1 VKGLVWQLAWIGAI
15 VLCFVFSQTGS
26 MTIAG
31 WLPIEP
37 PLNRWVAMFL
47 LYLAAAFVA
56 FAVAAKLHGWIE
68 KAKFKELDKHLGA
81 VFGLLKGTLISLVVI
96 FFAVTLTAATREPVL
111 QSHSGYVAALIM
123 DRLRPVLPEEL
134 HGVLLPYLYHL
145 DEAGGEPAQKED
157 SPVDGKT
164 IADPAKRPG
173 GQTDIGALRRAL
185 MEKITAVYKS
195 EPQDRPGFL
204 KEMESRL
211 ADIPADVALSVL
223 RDWDA
228 DVRLQKPDPEPAT
241 DSLTSLAKRIR
252 IHTDRIDPLRQPL
265 RSAID
270 LDDDAPY
277 YVPGPESPLFN
288 QRRALEENMLDR
300 RKAEAGNAAESLVL
314 CSLGLL
320 GKAAAD
326 VWASTPG
333 QSLPSVDFLRDDVK
347 YKPDRQ
353 KAAFGERASRQR

>member
-1 VKGLVWQLAWIGAI
+1 
-15 VLCFVFSQTGS
+15 
-26 MTIAG
+26 
-31 WLPIEP
+31 
-37 PLNRWVAMFL
+37 
-47 LYLAAAFVA
+47 
-56 FAVAAKLHGWIE
+56 
-68 KAKFKELDKHLGA
+68 
-81 VFGLLKGTLISLVVI
+81 
-96 FFAVTLTAATREPVL
+96 
-111 QSHSGYVAALIM
+111 
-123 DRLRPVLPEEL
+123 
-134 HGVLLPYLYHL
+134 
-145 DEAGGEPAQKED
+145 
-157 SPVDGKT
+157 
-164 IADPAKRPG
+164 
-173 GQTDIGALRRAL
+173 
-185 MEKITAVYKS
+185 
-195 EPQDRPGFL
+195 
-204 KEMESRL
+204 
-211 ADIPADVALSVL
+211 
-223 RDWDA
+223 
-228 DVRLQKPDPEPAT
+228 VRLQKPDPEPAT